1 MTLYSR
7 DDDKHEAL
15 TENKAL
21 VYLPYNFIKGKKAIR
36 GPLNSEHSHCPLK
49 RSQTFDF
56 PFSNSHTS
64 GRLDAIIRSLNH
76 S

>member
-21 VYLPYNFIKGKKAIR
+21 VYLPYNFINGKKAI
-36 GPLNSEHSHCPLK
+36 
-49 RSQTFDF
+49 
-56 PFSNSHTS
+56 
-64 GRLDAIIRSLNH
+64 
-76 S
+76 